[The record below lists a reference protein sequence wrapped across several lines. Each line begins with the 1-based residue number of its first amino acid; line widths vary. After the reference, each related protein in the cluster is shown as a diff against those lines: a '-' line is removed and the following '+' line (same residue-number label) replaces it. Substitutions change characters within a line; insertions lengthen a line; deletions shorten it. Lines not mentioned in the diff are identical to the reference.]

1 MIDHCSFGL
10 YYRIN
15 GHRVGHVMHLDASY
29 RVTFERCFE
38 ENTLEEIEKID
49 WKSVTVEL
57 ITQKDGRYKEC
68 PLPEGYS
75 FSVKNIEYQKYCDAF
90 IVTLTVDK
98 QYWGDVTPY
107 QAQIDTLTESNAE
120 KDSRLAEMEEK
131 LSSAEAQLTE
141 IEEAYDAD

>member
-1 MIDHCSFGL
+1 M
-10 YYRIN
+10 YYGKRWKIN
-15 GHRVGHVMHLDASY
+15 GV
-29 RVTFERCFE
+29 VTGPIQRDITKNGRYEIMIERECAE
-38 ENTLEEIEKID
+38 LQTIESID
-49 WKSVTVEL
+49 WNNLKIERLNESENAVCLPDGYGFEL
-57 ITQKDGRYKEC
+57 ENITYAHDTRTYT
-68 PLPEGYS
+68 
-75 FSVKNIEYQKYCDAF
+75 
-90 IVTLTVDK
+90 VTLQTSK